1 VASAYFEERVLA
13 RLGELVTGGCRWANN
28 PKLATWVGNVRRRK
42 KRGLLSSQLE
52 AELNGLGFQWDRFGD
67 SWNGMFGELETYQKR
82 YGDCDVPSQWEQNP
96 KLANWLQQQRQ
107 ERRKGKL
114 SVAREAL
121 LDALGFEWSRRKTNR
136 DSSGSSCRPL
146 QHTTKGH
153 QQESHRRSRSLRRSG
168 V

>member
-1 VASAYFEERVLA
+1 
-13 RLGELVTGGCRWANN
+13 
-28 PKLATWVGNVRRRK
+28 
-42 KRGLLSSQLE
+42 
-52 AELNGLGFQWDRFGD
+52 
-67 SWNGMFGELETYQKR
+67 MFAELETYQKR

-153 QQESHRRSRSLRRSG
+153 QQESHRRSRDLNRSATNIPSACRITNITNKDAMILPDGANLGRMEFSERTAIRRYRK
-168 V
+168 